1 MEIVRHNLDQ
11 KKMRRGKKQSNAV
24 LCEISKSN
32 VTEDENAIR
41 EEEME
46 ADDFILVQSR
56 KKNEGK
62 RCPLTKAQENLGF
75 KKGRG
80 GNGKFPVKV
89 GEEKMLS

>member
-1 MEIVRHNLDQ
+1 
-11 KKMRRGKKQSNAV
+11 MRRGKKQSNVV
-24 LCEISKSN
+24 LCEISESN

-56 KKNEGK
+56 KKRREK
-62 RCPLTKAQENLGF
+62 MSLTKAQENLGF